1 MATILILMVNIKVSG
16 GNHTT
21 LPQEHSPSGFLQ
33 TVVLKTSKNFLENVR
48 GGPQFSRNITYRKS
62 VPSFHMLF

>member
-1 MATILILMVNIKVSG
+1 MATILMVNIKVSG
-16 GNHTT
+16 GNNTT

-33 TVVLKTSKNFLENVR
+33 TIVLKTSKNFLENVR

>member
-33 TVVLKTSKNFLENVR
+33 TIVLKTSKNFLENVR